1 MVELSPQSPSALLKC
16 SKVLVRMRAVGRERP
31 QLGLVMKLCYCKKH
45 QSTVLPQPPSIMVWP
60 EKTGVRFLRLHL
72 QKDFNSVTLRKY
84 GTHEEEWWN

>member
-1 MVELSPQSPSALLKC
+1 MVELSPQSPSGLPKC

-60 EKTGVRFLRLHL
+60 EKTGTLARLHL
-72 QKDFNSVTLRKY
+72 QKDLNSVTLRKY
-84 GTHEEEWWN
+84 RTQEEE

>member
-60 EKTGVRFLRLHL
+60 EKTGTLARLHL
-72 QKDFNSVTLRKY
+72 QKDLNSVTLRKY
-84 GTHEEEWWN
+84 RTQEEE